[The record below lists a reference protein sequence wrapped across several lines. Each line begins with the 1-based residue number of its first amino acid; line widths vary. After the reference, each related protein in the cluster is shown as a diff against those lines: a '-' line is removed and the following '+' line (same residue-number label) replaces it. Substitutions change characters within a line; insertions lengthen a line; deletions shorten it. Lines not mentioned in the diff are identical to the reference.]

1 MMNYKIQRIIWF
13 LKRKFDLLSSLSGER
28 CKDCGEFLNIH
39 GSCESLSCEELD
51 KKRAKSWVDYNI
63 ERVKHNAKVQ
73 AQEEKERSAKA
84 EDDYFQLEDVKK
96 FLT

>member
-13 LKRKFDLLSSLSGER
+13 LKRKLDLLSSLSGER
-28 CKDCGEFLNIH
+28 CEDCGEFLNIY
-39 GSCESLSCEELD
+39 GSCESLSCEELRR
-51 KKRAKSWVDYNI
+51 KGAENWVNYNI
-63 ERVKHNAKVQ
+63 ERVKHNAKVRAQ
-73 AQEEKERSAKA
+73 AEKERLAKV